1 MKTPKFLHLLLYGF
15 ISLVILGCYPTKNY
29 LDPKGPRF
37 AGNYS
42 TTRTPD
48 GDTIKV
54 VSFNIKYALE
64 IEQAIRELD
73 SIPQIRDADILLLQE
88 MNEDAT
94 DFIARHLNYNYVY
107 YPATVHPQI
116 KYNFGNAVLS
126 KWPIKTDRKI
136 ILPYEP
142 VIGKTKRIAV
152 CARVAIG
159 TTQIIAYSVHTATM
173 TLRTDKRL
181 SQADSLLKSIALQN
195 EMIIVGGDFNTVFAE
210 TIRNLDD
217 LFEKNSFVR
226 ATIDVGP
233 TLEKGPFDFTMDHI
247 YVKGF
252 KVIDSGSVQTEAS
265 DHRPIWTILTSDKS
279 K

>member
-1 MKTPKFLHLLLYGF
+1 MKTPKFLYFLFYGF
-15 ISLVILGCYPTKNY
+15 MSLVILDCSPTKNY
-29 LDPKGPRF
+29 LDPRRPRF

-42 TTRTPD
+42 EATAPA

-73 SIPQIRDADILLLQE
+73 SIPQIKDADILLLQE

-116 KYNFGNAVLS
+116 NYNFGNAVLS
-126 KWPIKTDRKI
+126 KWPIKADRKI

-152 CARVAIG
+152 CARVSIG
-159 TTQIIAYSVHTATM
+159 TTQVVAYSVHTATM
-173 TLRTDKRL
+173 TLSTDKRL
-181 SQADSLLKSIALQN
+181 SQADSLLKSIASHN
-195 EMIIVGGDFNTVFAE
+195 EKVIVGGDFNTVFAE
-210 TIRNLDD
+210 TIRNLDE
-217 LFEKNSFVR
+217 LFEKNSFNR

-252 KVIDSGSVQTEAS
+252 KVINYGSVPTQAS
-265 DHRPIWTILTSDKS
+265 DHKPIWTILTLDKN

>member
-1 MKTPKFLHLLLYGF
+1 MKTSKFLHFLIYGF
-15 ISLVILGCYPTKNY
+15 LFAVILHCYSTKNY
-29 LDPKGPRF
+29 LDPEGPRF
-37 AGNYS
+37 TGNYS
-42 TTRTPD
+42 ETTAPA

-64 IEQAIRELD
+64 IEQAIRELG
-73 SIPQIRDADILLLQE
+73 SIPQIKDADILLLQE

-94 DFIARHLNYNYVY
+94 DFIARHLNYNFVY

-126 KWPIKTDRKI
+126 KWPIKADRKV

-152 CARVAIG
+152 CAQVTIG
-159 TTQIIAYSVHTATM
+159 TTQIITYSVHTATM
-173 TLRTDKRL
+173 TLSTDKRL
-181 SQADSLLKSIALQN
+181 SQADSLIKSIALEN
-195 EMIIVGGDFNTVFAE
+195 KHVVVGGDFNTVFTE
-210 TIRNLDD
+210 TIRNLDE

-252 KVIDSGSVQTEAS
+252 KVIDYGSVPTEAS
-265 DHRPIWTILTSDKS
+265 DHKPIWTLLTLERKE
-279 K
+279 